1 MTRGG
6 DRLIV
11 ALDDTTLRSAVAM
24 ARRLRGLTRML
35 KIGSALFTA
44 CGPQAVRRVRALGFE
59 VMLDLKFFDI
69 PNTVELSCRAAA
81 ALRVGLVTVHAA
93 GGRAMLEAASRGA
106 RTAARRLGT
115 QPPKLLAITVLT
127 SDGRGRAA
135 SVRTRVV
142 ALAREALAAGCDG
155 VVASAQEAEALRNA
169 LGPHLLIVCPG
180 IRPAC
185 AAPGTGAP
193 SGGATDDQRRV
204 MTPREALLRGANLLV
219 VGRPITA
226 AARPR
231 EAARNLLQ
239 EMEA

>member
-1 MTRGG
+1 MRVE

-11 ALDDTTLRSAVAM
+11 ALDLTTLRPAVAM
-24 ARRLRGLTRML
+24 ARRLRGLARTL

-44 CGPQAVRRVRALGFE
+44 CGPEAVQCLRALGFE

-81 ALRVGLVTVHAA
+81 ALRATLVTVHAA

-106 RTAARRLGT
+106 RAEARRLGT
-115 QPPKLLAITVLT
+115 RPPKLLAVTVLT
-127 SDGRGRAA
+127 SDGRSRAA

-155 VVASAQEAEALRNA
+155 VVASAQEAAALRTA
-169 LGPHLLIVCPG
+169 LGRRALIVCPG
-180 IRPAC
+180 IRP
-185 AAPGTGAP
+185 
-193 SGGATDDQRRV
+193 SGGATQDQRRV
-204 MTPREALLRGANLLV
+204 MTPREALSHGADLIV

-231 EAARNLLQ
+231 EAARALLQ